1 MRADWVG
8 CGEPSAQSVAASR
21 KLSRY
26 PPRPDQPSGDRWG
39 LAAVTQFTV
48 TTRTP
53 QLLVR
58 PHSFRNLVA
67 AHTVKVTPSVDG
79 IPPFIPTASRFT
91 VRFTVNP
98 TRLPAIGR
106 DSHGK
111 VVRILIDDL
120 FQKVQ
125 GTAPVSTLD
134 PIDLD
139 SHR

>member
-1 MRADWVG
+1 MG
-8 CGEPSAQSVAASR
+8 
-21 KLSRY
+21 
-26 PPRPDQPSGDRWG
+26 SGGRNGIHCHDP
-39 LAAVTQFTV
+39 
-48 TTRTP
+48 P

-67 AHTVKVTPSVDG
+67 AHTVEPTRSVDG
-79 IPPFIPTASRFT
+79 IPPFIRPASRFT
-91 VRFTVNP
+91 VRFAVNR
-98 TRLPAIGR
+98 TRLPAIAL
-106 DSHGK
+106 DSHGN
-111 VVRILIDDL
+111 VVRSPIDEL

>member
-1 MRADWVG
+1 
-8 CGEPSAQSVAASR
+8 
-21 KLSRY
+21 
-26 PPRPDQPSGDRWG
+26 
-39 LAAVTQFTV
+39 
-48 TTRTP
+48 
-53 QLLVR
+53 
-58 PHSFRNLVA
+58 
-67 AHTVKVTPSVDG
+67 VDG

-98 TRLPAIGR
+98 TRLPAIAR